1 GGRGLGAQIAEA
13 YAEAGA
19 NIVVCS
25 RKVEAC
31 EEMSEKLNKKG
42 VNSLAFKCDVTNV
55 EDIKNVVKQTKNHFG
70 SIDILVNN
78 SGATWGAPVEETPHD
93 AWKKVMDVN
102 INGTFYM
109 SQEVG
114 KVMIEQK
121 SGKIINISSVAG
133 FGGTHPF
140 MQTTG
145 YNTSKGAVMTFTQD
159 LAAKWGQHNI
169 NVNALAPGF
178 FPTKMSKVL
187 IEQGKDYIIQST
199 PLGRLGSES
208 DLQGAALFLASKA
221 SDYVTGDILT
231 VDGGAHAILGIRN
244 GLDIGVVIRSRQK
257 K

>member
-1 GGRGLGAQIAEA
+1 
-13 YAEAGA
+13 
-19 NIVVCS
+19 
-25 RKVEAC
+25 
-31 EEMSEKLNKKG
+31 
-42 VNSLAFKCDVTNV
+42 
-55 EDIKNVVKQTKNHFG
+55 G

-121 SGKIINISSVAG
+121 SGNIINISYVRG
-133 FGGTHPF
+133 FGVTHPI

-169 NVNALAPGF
+169 NDNALAPGF

-199 PLGRLGSES
+199 PLGRLGSDS

-221 SDYVTGDILT
+221 FDYVTGDILT
-231 VDGGAHAILGIRN
+231 VDGGAHAIYMKGI
-244 GLDIGVVIRSRQK
+244 GMSLVFVIRYS
-257 K
+257 